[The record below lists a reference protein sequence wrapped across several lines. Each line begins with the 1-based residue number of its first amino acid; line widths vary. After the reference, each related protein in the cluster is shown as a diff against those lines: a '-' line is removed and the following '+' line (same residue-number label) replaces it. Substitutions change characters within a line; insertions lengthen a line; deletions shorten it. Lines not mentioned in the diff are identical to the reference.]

1 LSFTAT
7 IHRNGGTQP
16 IGGSITRTYT

>member
-7 IHRNGGTQP
+7 IHRNGAAQP
-16 IGGSITRTYT
+16 IGGSITRTYN